1 LPALAGRLGRRSTD
15 TGKLGSGRE
24 FDPPDCNFPDCWMSV
39 FRLLQ
44 IAEPGRRG
52 HNVAPFFIPYM
63 WKVLPVTQKPDQCL
77 GEWIDREAIAE
88 AMIPLIGQLYRN
100 NNVVT
105 SIHGRGL
112 INRSVIAI
120 MKAHR
125 FARHRMADDAELSV
139 HETFPILKAMS
150 ELKLG
155 AASVDLGKMVAKFK
169 AEGNG
174 RSIEDFVKAELAEVV
189 GKQNGDAREGTD
201 VVLYGFGRIGRLLAR
216 ILIEKTGGG
225 DGLRLRA
232 IVVRKG
238 AENDLVKRAS
248 LLRRDSVHGPFD
260 GTITIDEENNTL
272 TANGNLIQVI
282 YSNDPASIDY
292 TQYGIKNA
300 LLVDNTGKWRDAE
313 GLGQHLKCPGIDRV
327 VLTAPGKGALK
338 NIVHGINHSDIG
350 ADDKIISA
358 ASCTTN
364 AIVPVLK
371 AVNDQY
377 GIVNGH
383 VETVHSY
390 TNDQNLIDNFH
401 KGSRRGRSAP
411 LNMVITETG
420 AATAAAK
427 ALPVLKGKLTGNA
440 IRVPT
445 PNVSMA
451 ILNLNLEKATTR
463 EEINEYLRQMAMHSD
478 LQKQIDFVSSQEV
491 VSTDFVGSRHAG
503 VVDAEA
509 TICNDNR
516 VVLYVWYDNEFG
528 YSCQVVRVMEDMAG
542 VNPPAFPR

>member
-1 LPALAGRLGRRSTD
+1 
-15 TGKLGSGRE
+15 
-24 FDPPDCNFPDCWMSV
+24 
-39 FRLLQ
+39 
-44 IAEPGRRG
+44 
-52 HNVAPFFIPYM
+52 
-63 WKVLPVTQKPDQCL
+63 VTQKPDQCL
-77 GEWIDREAIAE
+77 GEWIDREALAE

-105 SIHGRGL
+105 SIYGRGL
-112 INRSVIAI
+112 INRSVIALL
-120 MKAHR
+120 KAHR
-125 FARHRMADDAELSV
+125 FARHRQADEAELCV
-139 HETFPILKAMS
+139 NETHQILTTMS
-150 ELKLG
+150 SMDLG
-155 AASVDLGKMVAKFK
+155 AASVDLGKVVAKFK

-174 RSIEDFVKAELAEVV
+174 RSLDQFVRDELAEVA
-189 GKQNGDAREGTD
+189 GKRNTTGVHKGTD

-260 GTITIDEENNTL
+260 GTIHIDAENNTI

-282 YSNDPASIDY
+282 YSNDPASVDY
-292 TQYGIKNA
+292 TQYGIENA

-313 GLGQHLKCPGIDRV
+313 GLSQHLKCPGVARV
-327 VLTAPGKGALK
+327 VLTAPGKGELK
-338 NIVHGINHSDIG
+338 NIVHGINHTDITE
-350 ADDKIISA
+350 DDKIVSA

-401 KGSRRGRSAP
+401 KGSRRGRSAA

-451 ILNLNLEKATTR
+451 ILNLNLEKATNR
-463 EEINEYLRQMAMHSD
+463 DEINEYLRQMAMHSD
-478 LQKQIDFVSSQEV
+478 LQKQIDFVNSQEV

-509 TICNDNR
+509 TICSDNR

>member
-1 LPALAGRLGRRSTD
+1 
-15 TGKLGSGRE
+15 
-24 FDPPDCNFPDCWMSV
+24 M
-39 FRLLQ
+39 
-44 IAEPGRRG
+44 
-52 HNVAPFFIPYM
+52 
-63 WKVLPVTQKPDQCL
+63 TQKPDQCL
-77 GEWIDREAIAE
+77 GEWIDREALAE

-105 SIHGRGL
+105 SIYGRGL

-120 MKAHR
+120 LKAHR
-125 FARHRMADDAELSV
+125 FARHRIADETELSV
-139 HETFPILKAMS
+139 HDTFQILKTMS
-150 ELKLG
+150 EMNLG
-155 AASVDLGKMVAKFK
+155 AASVDLGKLVAKYK
-169 AEGNG
+169 EVGNG
-174 RSIEDFVKAELAEVV
+174 RNLEQFVREELAEVADKRHAAA
-189 GKQNGDAREGTD
+189 GHKGTD

-238 AENDLVKRAS
+238 ADNDLVKRAS

-260 GTITIDEENNTL
+260 GTITIDEENSTI

-282 YSNDPASIDY
+282 YSNDPSSVDY
-292 TQYGIKNA
+292 TQYGIENA

-313 GLGQHLKCPGIDRV
+313 GLGQHLKCPGVARV
-327 VLTAPGKGALK
+327 VLTAPGKGELK
-338 NIVHGINHSDIG
+338 NIVHGINHGDIT

-401 KGSRRGRSAP
+401 KGSRRGRSAA

-451 ILNLNLEKATTR
+451 ILNLNLEKATSR

-478 LQKQIDFVSSQEV
+478 LQKQIDFVNSQEV